1 MGQRPCGE
9 PVRVRTAGALALP
22 GDEVA
27 LITAELVY
35 RPGDPLAAN
44 LLLTGPDGAE
54 VGWTFAW
61 DLLERGLAGPAGQG
75 DLRVRPAD
83 GPIPCV
89 EISLT
94 TSFSACI
101 RLSAADVGAFV
112 TAVRARAPRD
122 TVGIARDLDQ
132 ELAVIMANS

>member
-1 MGQRPCGE
+1 M
-9 PVRVRTAGALALP
+9 RTAGALDLP

-27 LITAELVY
+27 LIVAELVY

-44 LLLTGPDGAE
+44 LLLTGPDGEE

-61 DLLERGLAGPAGQG
+61 DLLERGLSGPTGQG

-83 GPIPCV
+83 GPVPCV
-89 EISLT
+89 EIALS
-94 TSFSACI
+94 TSFSARI
-101 RLSAADVGAFV
+101 RLSAADVGSFV

-122 TVGIARDLDQ
+122 TVEIAHDLDQ
-132 ELAVIMANS
+132 ELALIIADS